1 MEYFS
6 EVLGTGGE
14 YRKAG
19 TGATAPVTTSLL
31 LLKRASAFRAASLL
45 SFVDTRL
52 TELKRK

>member
-6 EVLGTGGE
+6 EVLGTGSE
-14 YRKAG
+14 YS
-19 TGATAPVTTSLL
+19 TGATALVTTSLL